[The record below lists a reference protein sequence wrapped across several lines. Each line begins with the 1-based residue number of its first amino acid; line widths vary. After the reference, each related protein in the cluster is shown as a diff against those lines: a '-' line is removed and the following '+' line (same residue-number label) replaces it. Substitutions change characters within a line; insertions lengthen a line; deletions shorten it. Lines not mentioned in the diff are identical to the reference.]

1 MAVDLW
7 VLLAFLPAAIAL
19 NLTPG
24 ADMMFCFS
32 QGLRRGSKAAITAS
46 LGISTG
52 GLVHVT
58 LAGLGLSALISTV
71 PWLFGAIRWFGVAY
85 LLWLAWSNLHAQA
98 DPRFTTSAKI
108 GRSFWDGF
116 VVNMSNPKVILFI
129 LAFIPQ
135 FVDPSRNVLAQF
147 LTFGAVLA
155 IGGFVINSLV
165 GILSGRFR
173 QSLARNAPA
182 ERVLRYLSSGV
193 FVALAIKLGWDG
205 VKA

>member
-1 MAVDLW
+1 LAVDLW

-19 NLTPG
+19 NLIPG

-32 QGLRRGSKAAITAS
+32 QGLRRGPKAAIAAS

-98 DPRFTTSAKI
+98 DPRLTTSAKI

-173 QSLARNAPA
+173 QSLAQNAPA

>member
-1 MAVDLW
+1 
-7 VLLAFLPAAIAL
+7 
-19 NLTPG
+19 
-24 ADMMFCFS
+24 
-32 QGLRRGSKAAITAS
+32 
-46 LGISTG
+46 
-52 GLVHVT
+52 
-58 LAGLGLSALISTV
+58 
-71 PWLFGAIRWFGVAY
+71 
-85 LLWLAWSNLHAQA
+85 
-98 DPRFTTSAKI
+98 
-108 GRSFWDGF
+108 
-116 VVNMSNPKVILFI
+116 MSNPKVILFI

-173 QSLARNAPA
+173 QSLAQNAPA